1 MSDTSPDARP
11 DQALQSL
18 LDPEAELAGIE
29 LADLIAAED
38 LQRLMDDFYQ
48 LAHVPM
54 SIIDRHGRLLVGVG
68 WQEIC
73 TTFHRQHPETADNC
87 LESDTQLSASLQQGE
102 YRLYRCKNNMWD
114 IATPIVVG
122 GTVLGNIFS
131 GQFFFEDE
139 DVDRELFRAQ
149 AREYGFDEQEYLAAL
164 DCVPRLSRETV
175 DRGMAFLLRLA
186 GTLSQ
191 LGLSNLKLAQLLAE
205 RDQLT
210 ASLRESQK
218 GLSRAQAMAH
228 LGSWQLDLETNHL
241 TWSDEVYRI
250 FGLQPQEFAAT
261 YEAFLEH
268 VHPDDR
274 AAVDTAYGG
283 SLAEDRD
290 TYEIEHR
297 VVRADSGETRIVLE
311 RCEHI
316 RDDAG
321 RIVRSIGMVHD
332 ITAQKLAEEAETAA
346 QMKQAASGGEEP
358 ACP

>member
-122 GTVLGNIFS
+122 GKVLGNIFS

-191 LGLSNLKLAQLLAE
+191 LGLSNVKLAQLLAE

-210 ASLRESQK
+210 ASLTRESE
-218 GLSRAQAMAH
+218 GAQP
-228 LGSWQLDLETNHL
+228 GTGDGPPRQLAAGPRNESPDL
-241 TWSDEVYRI
+241 V
-250 FGLQPQEFAAT
+250 
-261 YEAFLEH
+261 
-268 VHPDDR
+268 
-274 AAVDTAYGG
+274 
-283 SLAEDRD
+283 
-290 TYEIEHR
+290 
-297 VVRADSGETRIVLE
+297 
-311 RCEHI
+311 
-316 RDDAG
+316 
-321 RIVRSIGMVHD
+321 
-332 ITAQKLAEEAETAA
+332 
-346 QMKQAASGGEEP
+346 
-358 ACP
+358 